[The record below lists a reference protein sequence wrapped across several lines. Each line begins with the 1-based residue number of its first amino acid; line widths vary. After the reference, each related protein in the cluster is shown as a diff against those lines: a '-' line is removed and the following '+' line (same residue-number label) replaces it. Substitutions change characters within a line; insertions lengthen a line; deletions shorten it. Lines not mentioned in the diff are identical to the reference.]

1 MALPSVGN
9 PLSFSQIRTELS
21 AASTNVSLR
30 SMSST
35 AGKTTPDAVSEF
47 YGYSNTPSIPLG
59 LSPAL
64 FSSNLFSTTSWDIF
78 QGDQEIDTIDY
89 AGKNLRLVIQYT
101 NGSHSTSYRGDF
113 QIGATIYLGNTTY
126 NLSTSRTGWQTTTTN
141 TSTYSGASWTS
152 LGLGT
157 SGGRWNVTNLTPSSF
172 GTGVAVDTSVES
184 TGYHVYAE
192 TSGGSMSG
200 RNFWLR
206 SPITSFSSAQ
216 SLEFSFVSYGGN
228 VGSYKVYF
236 DVTS

>member
-1 MALPSVGN
+1 MALPSAGN

-47 YGYSNTPSIPLG
+47 YGYSNIPLG
-59 LSPAL
+59 LSSAL
-64 FSSNLFSTTSWDIF
+64 YTQNLSSTTSWDIF
-78 QGDQEIDTIDY
+78 QGEGEIDTSAY

-101 NGSHSTSYRGDF
+101 NGTCCTSYQGDF

-126 NLSTSRTGWQTTTTN
+126 NLSTSRTGWQTTTSN
-141 TSTYSGASWTS
+141 TSTYSGASWAS

-192 TSGGSMSG
+192 TSGGGMSG

>member
-35 AGKTTPDAVSEF
+35 AGKSTPDAVSEF
-47 YGYSNTPSIPLG
+47 YGYSNIPLG
-59 LSPAL
+59 LSSAL
-64 FSSNLFSTTSWDIF
+64 YTQNLSSTTSWDIF
-78 QGDQEIDTIDY
+78 QGDNEIDTSVY

-101 NGSHSTSYRGDF
+101 NGTCCTSYQGDF
-113 QIGATIYLGNTTY
+113 QIGATIYLGNSTY
-126 NLSTSRTGWQTTTTN
+126 NLSTSSGRTGWQTTTSN
-141 TSTYSGASWTS
+141 TSTYSGASWLS
-152 LGLGT
+152 LSTGG
-157 SGGRWNVTNLTPSSF
+157 SGGRWNVTNSTPSSF
-172 GTGVAVDTSVES
+172 GTGVAVDTTVES

-200 RNFWLR
+200 YNFWLR
-206 SPITSFSSAQ
+206 SPITSFSTEQ
-216 SLEFSFVSYGGN
+216 SLEFSFVSFGPN

>member
-1 MALPSVGN
+1 MALPSAGN

-47 YGYSNTPSIPLG
+47 YGYSNIPLG
-59 LSPAL
+59 LSSAL
-64 FSSNLFSTTSWDIF
+64 YTQNLSSTTSWDIF
-78 QGDQEIDTIDY
+78 QGEGEIDTSAY

-101 NGSHSTSYRGDF
+101 NGTCCTSYQGDF
-113 QIGATIYLGNTTY
+113 QIGATIYLGNSTY
-126 NLSTSRTGWQTTTTN
+126 NLSTSRTGWQTTTSN
-141 TSTYSGASWTS
+141 TSTYSGASWAS

-192 TSGGSMSG
+192 TSGGGMSG

>member
-1 MALPSVGN
+1 MALPSIGN

-35 AGKTTPDAVSEF
+35 AGKSTPDAVSEF
-47 YGYSNTPSIPLG
+47 YGYSNIPLG
-59 LSPAL
+59 LSSAL
-64 FSSNLFSTTSWDIF
+64 YTQNLSSTTSWDIL
-78 QGDQEIDTIDY
+78 QGENEFDTSAY

-101 NGSHSTSYRGDF
+101 NGTSGTSYQGDF

-126 NLSTSRTGWQTTTTN
+126 NLTSTTGWQTTTTN
-141 TSTYSGASWTS
+141 TGTYSGASWTS
-152 LGLGT
+152 LGTGT
-157 SGGRWNVTNLTPSSF
+157 TGGRWNVTNSVPPSS
-172 GTGVAVDTSVES
+172 GTGTSVDTTVEP

-192 TSGGSMSG
+192 TSGASMSG
-200 RNFWLR
+200 YNFWLR
-206 SPITSFSSAQ
+206 SPITSFSTNQ

>member
-1 MALPSVGN
+1 MALPSSGQ
-9 PLSFSQIRTELS
+9 LSLNDIRAELS

-35 AGKTTPDAVSEF
+35 AGKSTPDAVSEF
-47 YGYSNTPSIPLG
+47 YGFSNIPLG
-59 LSPAL
+59 LSSAL
-64 FSSNLFSTTSWDIF
+64 YTENLSSTTSWDIF
-78 QGDQEIDTIDY
+78 QGDNEIDTSAY

-101 NGSHSTSYRGDF
+101 NGTCCTSYQGDF
-113 QIGATIYLGNTTY
+113 QIGATIELGNTTY

-141 TSTYSGASWTS
+141 TSTYSGASWSS
-152 LGLGT
+152 LPLGT
-157 SGGRWNVTNLTPSSF
+157 SGGRWNVTNLTPASS

-200 RNFWLR
+200 YNFWLR
-206 SPITSFSSAQ
+206 SPITSFSTAQ
-216 SLEFSFVSYGGN
+216 SLEFSYVSFGPN
-228 VGSYKVYF
+228 VGTFKVYF

>member
-1 MALPSVGN
+1 MALPSSGS
-9 PLSFSQIRTELS
+9 LSLNDIRAELS

-35 AGKTTPDAVSEF
+35 AGKSTPDAVSEF
-47 YGYSNTPSIPLG
+47 YGYSNIPLG
-59 LSPAL
+59 LSSAL
-64 FSSNLFSTTSWDIF
+64 YTQNLSSTTTWDIF
-78 QGDQEIDTIDY
+78 QGDNEIDTSAY

-101 NGSHSTSYRGDF
+101 NGTCCTSYQGDF

-126 NLSTSRTGWQTTTTN
+126 NLSTSRTGWQSTTTN
-141 TSTYSGASWTS
+141 TSTYSGASWS
-152 LGLGT
+152 DLGT
-157 SGGRWNVTNLTPSSF
+157 SRSGGRWSVTNAVPSST
-172 GTGVAVDTSVES
+172 GTGTSVDTTVES

-200 RNFWLR
+200 YNFWLR
-206 SPITSFSSAQ
+206 SPITSFATAQ
-216 SLEFSFVSYGGN
+216 SLEFSFVSFGPN

>member
-21 AASTNVSLR
+21 AAIANVSLR

-47 YGYSNTPSIPLG
+47 YGYSNIPLG
-59 LSPAL
+59 LSSAL
-64 FSSNLFSTTSWDIF
+64 YTQNLSSTTSWDIF
-78 QGDQEIDTIDY
+78 QGDNEIDTSAY
-89 AGKNLRLVIQYT
+89 TGKNLRLVIQYT
-101 NGSHSTSYRGDF
+101 NGSDSVSYRGDF

-126 NLSTSRTGWQTTTTN
+126 NLSTSRLGWQTTTTN

-152 LGLGT
+152 LGTGT
-157 SGGRWNVTNLTPSSF
+157 SGGRWNVTNSTPGSS
-172 GTGVAVDTSVES
+172 GTGVAVDTNIES

-192 TSGGSMSG
+192 TSGGSMLG
-200 RNFWLR
+200 YNFWLR
-206 SPITSFSSAQ
+206 SPITSFSTAQ
-216 SLEFSFVSYGGN
+216 SLEFSFVSYGSN